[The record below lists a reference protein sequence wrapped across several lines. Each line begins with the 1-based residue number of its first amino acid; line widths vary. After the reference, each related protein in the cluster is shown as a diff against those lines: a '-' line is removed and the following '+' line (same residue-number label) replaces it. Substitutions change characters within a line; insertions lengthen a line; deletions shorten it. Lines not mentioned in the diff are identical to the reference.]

1 MLNELQRIVNKNK
14 KALVFIS
21 GLWYIYCMT
30 IKDLMQQ
37 DPREFF
43 GEEDPREIQKLLAEV
58 MENDSIPYNSEGSDQ
73 DPDSYDK
80 KEDAHLS

>member
-21 GLWYIYCMT
+21 GLWYIYYMT

-43 GEEDPREIQKLLAEV
+43 GMEDPRDIQAILAEIHSD
-58 MENDSIPYNSEGSDQ
+58 DSIPFNSEGSDQ

>member
-1 MLNELQRIVNKNK
+1 MLAGNLK
-14 KALVFIS
+14 
-21 GLWYIYCMT
+21 LWYSYYMT

-58 MENDSIPYNSEGSDQ
+58 MEDDSIPFNSEGSDQ
-73 DPDSYDK
+73 DD
-80 KEDAHLS
+80 

>member
-1 MLNELQRIVNKNK
+1 
-14 KALVFIS
+14 
-21 GLWYIYCMT
+21 
-30 IKDLMQQ
+30 MQQ

-58 MENDSIPYNSEGSDQ
+58 MEDDSIPYNSEGADQ
-73 DPDSYDK
+73 DPESYDK

>member
-43 GEEDPREIQKLLAEV
+43 GMEDPRDIQAILAEIHSD
-58 MENDSIPYNSEGSDQ
+58 DSIPYNSEVEDQ
-73 DPDSYDK
+73 DPESYDK